1 MSGVTKH
8 GCANRGKVHPLY
20 WRYRQMKQRCLNPKH
35 KDYANYGGRGIT
47 ICDKWLTFKGFLSD
61 IESQYKPELTID
73 RIDNDKGYSAE
84 NIRWVTQ
91 SEQTRNMR
99 TTKLDTNKVKEIRSL
114 YAQGQSQEEIRKQFD
129 VSQYLISRIVT
140 GKSWI

>member
-1 MSGVTKH
+1 
-8 GCANRGKVHPLY
+8 
-20 WRYRQMKQRCLNPKH
+20 MKQRCLNPKH